1 MNWNIFH
8 EWKEQIGTYFMS
20 GREFRNCLA
29 QTTYL
34 KVFRDFRTSHVVLVV
49 KICTGIKPVSPAS
62 PAGDTRDT
70 GWIPRLGRSP
80 GVGNG
85 NLLQYSCWENSMD
98 IGANGLQSTGP
109 ESWTLLSDSA
119 QHSRV
124 STWTSY
130 PFSLGPTRNSNQES
144 SYLMTCFFHGETLEP
159 CVDNMQ
165 LCEILRI
172 TLEGRLGKYHI
183 P

>member
-29 QTTYL
+29 QTSYL
-34 KVFRDFRTSHVVLVV
+34 KVFRDFRTSHVLLVV

-109 ESWTLLSDSA
+109 EGWTLLSDSA
-119 QHSRV
+119 QHSRECQLEQV
-124 STWTSY
+124 IHSVWGQLEIAS
-130 PFSLGPTRNSNQES
+130 RN
-144 SYLMTCFFHGETLEP
+144 P
-159 CVDNMQ
+159 
-165 LCEILRI
+165 
-172 TLEGRLGKYHI
+172 HI
-183 P
+183 S